1 MMDLKNKS
9 LIIVSHDSNRGGAQN
24 SLLNFCQILHKNN
37 FKLYIISKNRGP
49 IEKEYE
55 KIGSNFKWNYFSQ
68 NKSILFFRI
77 INKIININYFI
88 NRNII
93 KKIKSLQSEICICN
107 TITNFEIVENFQ
119 NSLKIVT
126 WVHELEYMIN
136 ISKNIFSECPEKLIE
151 ITDYFLC
158 ASDSVKRHLV
168 KRYQISPKSTYII
181 NEIIDY
187 TPPYHKKSN
196 NKFIVGGCGKLSWR
210 KGSDLFIIIADY
222 LINTL
227 KVKDVYFEWLGADT
241 QTLDYIQI
249 KHDIEKLGL
258 KNFVRI
264 LEQSENSKTFM
275 QNISLFVM
283 VSREDPFPLVNIEA
297 GAAGTPII
305 TFKSTG
311 GSEEFVDDDLSFNYN
326 NVKMV
331 SEKIIELRN
340 NPKLYNKKSR
350 NIYKTASLYDK
361 KSKEKE
367 IINLI
372 KSL

>member
-136 ISKNIFSECPEKLIE
+136 ISKNIF
-151 ITDYFLC
+151 
-158 ASDSVKRHLV
+158 H
-168 KRYQISPKSTYII
+168 
-181 NEIIDY
+181 
-187 TPPYHKKSN
+187 
-196 NKFIVGGCGKLSWR
+196 
-210 KGSDLFIIIADY
+210 
-222 LINTL
+222 
-227 KVKDVYFEWLGADT
+227 
-241 QTLDYIQI
+241 
-249 KHDIEKLGL
+249 
-258 KNFVRI
+258 NFTI
-264 LEQSENSKTFM
+264 
-275 QNISLFVM
+275 NISFLKKIL
-283 VSREDPFPLVNIEA
+283 DH
-297 GAAGTPII
+297 PI
-305 TFKSTG
+305 F
-311 GSEEFVDDDLSFNYN
+311 
-326 NVKMV
+326 
-331 SEKIIELRN
+331 
-340 NPKLYNKKSR
+340 
-350 NIYKTASLYDK
+350 
-361 KSKEKE
+361 
-367 IINLI
+367 
-372 KSL
+372 